1 MTLDTRIATV
11 RARGIAI
18 RGNEIDTDRIIP
30 ARFLRCVVFEGLGEN
45 AFRDE
50 RYAPDGSEK
59 PHPMNEARFAGSG
72 ILVANSN
79 FGCGSSREHAPQALA
94 RWGIKALVGESFADI
109 FSGNCAAIGIPAV
122 TASAEDIAW
131 LQAAIESD
139 PGAEIIV
146 DLEAM
151 TVGIGADRAS
161 ISMPE
166 SRRRNFL
173 AGSWDSMA
181 ALLVNLEAAGELA
194 AGLPYLAGQG
204 GFGDSGRSGSPS
216 A

>member
-1 MTLDTRIATV
+1 MTIDSRIRSI

-30 ARFLRCVVFEGLGEN
+30 ARFLCCVVFDGLGEN

-50 RYAPDGSEK
+50 RFAPDGSAK
-59 PHPMNEARFAGSG
+59 SHPMNDVRFAGAG
-72 ILVANSN
+72 VLTANGN

-94 RWGIKALVGESFADI
+94 RWGIKAIVGESFADI
-109 FSGNCAAIGIPAV
+109 FAGNCAAIGLPVV
-122 TASAEDIAW
+122 TASPSDIET
-131 LQAAIESD
+131 LQAAIEAD
-139 PGAEIIV
+139 PGMEILV

-151 TVGIGADRAS
+151 KVGFGDAGIAV
-161 ISMPE
+161 SMPE
-166 SRRRNFL
+166 SQRRKFL

-181 ALLVNLEAAGELA
+181 ALLVNLEAAGRLA
-194 AGLPYLAGQG
+194 SGLPYIA
-204 GFGDSGRSGSPS
+204 GFGTGGIR